1 LLLLQEL
8 SWEAFCSG
16 LGVCREIT
24 RSEVDLES
32 FRFRAKYGAPPVLEQ
47 SFLANCRNDGHFS
60 FLKPYEFLQA
70 QPEMI
75 NDVETPTRNSE
86 I

>member
-1 LLLLQEL
+1 MTYGG
-8 SWEAFCSG
+8 AK
-16 LGVCREIT
+16 
-24 RSEVDLES
+24 VDLES

-47 SFLANCRNDGHFS
+47 SSLANCRNDGHFS

-75 NDVETPTRNSE
+75 NVETPTRDSE